1 MMLGILGF
9 EFFRNAVIA
18 GLIASIVCGIIG
30 SFIIVKRLV
39 SLSGGLAHTAFGGIG
54 LGYFL
59 GIDPFLGAAGFT
71 VGSALLIGTI
81 REKFG
86 QYMETLTGVVWAAG
100 MAIGILFIAL
110 TPGYAPELFG
120 FLFGNILLIPSE
132 DLVIMGILALVILGI
147 VTAGFNQ
154 LIAVT
159 FDEEYARVMN
169 LPVTSLLLLLLLLI
183 AISVVILLRVVGIIL
198 VIALLTI
205 PPAIAREYTSSMR
218 SMMCL
223 SVLAAAVCTIGGLFL
238 SYTMNVPSGA
248 TIILLATGG
257 YGIMLLERWVT
268 GRREQSAAG

>member
-18 GLIASIVCGIIG
+18 GLIASICCGIIG
-30 SFIIVKRLV
+30 SYVVVKRLV
-39 SLSGGLAHTAFGGIG
+39 SMSGGLAHAAFGGVG

-71 VGSALLIGTI
+71 LGIALLVGTI

-86 QYMETLTGVVWAAG
+86 QYMETLVGAVWAAG
-100 MAIGILFIAL
+100 MAVGILFIAL

-120 FLFGNILLIPSE
+120 FLFGNILLIPTG
-132 DLVIMGILALVILGI
+132 DLFVMGLLALVILAI
-147 VTAGFNQ
+147 VIAGFNQ
-154 LIAVT
+154 LMAVT

-169 LPVTSLLLLLLLLI
+169 LPVTALFLLLI
-183 AISVVILLRVVGIIL
+183 LLIALTVVVLLRVVGIIL

-205 PPAIAREYTSSMR
+205 PPAIAREYSGNLRT
-218 SMMCL
+218 MMAL
-223 SVLAAAVCTIGGLFL
+223 SVMIASLFTIGGLFF
-238 SYTMNVPSGA
+238 SYALNVPSGA

-257 YGIMLLERWVT
+257 FGMMLLERRILRQRGYRT
-268 GRREQSAAG
+268 G